1 MPRVAKARLTDM
13 PRPIIGCLYILNY
26 IDRQAL
32 AATRV
37 YGIMDDLGM
46 TEAQFATAISI
57 LFGRSSPNKRV
68 HHKARQD

>member
-1 MPRVAKARLTDM
+1 MASPSKTIQDLQVL

-37 YGIMDDLGM
+37 YGIMEDLGM

-57 LFGRSSPNKRV
+57 LFGKSESRV
-68 HHKARQD
+68 